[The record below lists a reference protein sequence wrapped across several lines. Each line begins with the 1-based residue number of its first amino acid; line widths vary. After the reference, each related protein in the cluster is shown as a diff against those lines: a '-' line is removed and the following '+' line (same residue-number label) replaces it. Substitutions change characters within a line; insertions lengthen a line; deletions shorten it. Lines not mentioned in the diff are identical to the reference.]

1 MEVFPRGYFDRGYSD
16 KMYFDSGYPLW
27 IFPQGGT
34 LRLKS
39 CTPTPLKGVRYSE
52 VSEVG
57 GVIQELADATPYRE
71 CQLTP
76 APVP

>member
-1 MEVFPRGYFDRGYSD
+1 
-16 KMYFDSGYPLW
+16 MYKKHS
-27 IFPQGGT
+27 
-34 LRLKS
+34 K
-39 CTPTPLKGVRYSE
+39 
-52 VSEVG
+52 SEVG